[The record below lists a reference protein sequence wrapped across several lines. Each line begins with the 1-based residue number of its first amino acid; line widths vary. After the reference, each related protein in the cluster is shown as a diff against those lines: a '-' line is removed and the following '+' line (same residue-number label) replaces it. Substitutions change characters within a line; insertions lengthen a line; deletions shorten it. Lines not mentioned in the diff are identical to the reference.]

1 MKVRRSSSSSSAST
15 SSPKGVV
22 VLLHGLESSVEGA
35 LITKMAHCYSS
46 KGYEVV
52 LKSFRGCSEGEDNR
66 KLGAYHLGFTDDLR
80 TLVERLHEED
90 SARRIFLSGFSLGG
104 NVILKYLGEQGEKA
118 LQLGVS
124 GAVVTCVPFDP
135 ASCQVKL
142 DLNTFNR
149 GIYIENFLSS
159 LKRKAEAKNLRFP
172 GVLDMD
178 KLRAARTIG
187 EFDEYFI
194 ARAFGFKDKLD
205 YYEKCGS
212 KRFLS
217 SIAVPTIAINAR
229 DDPFVMEEH
238 LPTYEDDVGAAPVR
252 LIYKSKGG
260 HCGFLSSG
268 PEGNYWLP
276 NEMAR
281 ALDHI
286 SR

>member
-1 MKVRRSSSSSSAST
+1 M
-15 SSPKGVV
+15 
-22 VLLHGLESSVEGA
+22 
-35 LITKMAHCYSS
+35 
-46 KGYEVV
+46 V

-66 KLGAYHLGFTDDLR
+66 KLGAYHLGFTDDLK
-80 TLVERLHEED
+80 TLVERLHIED
-90 SARRIFLSGFSLGG
+90 SSRKIYLSGFSLGG
-104 NVILKYLGEQGEKA
+104 NVILKYLGEMGRGA
-118 LQLGVS
+118 LELGVS

-135 ASCQVKL
+135 KSCQVKL
-142 DLNTFNR
+142 DLNSFNR

-187 EFDEYFI
+187 EFDEHFI
-194 ARAFGFKDKLD
+194 ARAFGFEGKLD
-205 YYEKCGS
+205 YYEKCAS

-217 SIAVPTIAINAR
+217 RIAVPSIAINAR

-238 LPTYEDDVGAAPVR
+238 LPTYEDVGGAPVR
-252 LIYKSKGG
+252 LVYKARGG

-281 ALDHI
+281 AMEHI
-286 SR
+286 ASGGK